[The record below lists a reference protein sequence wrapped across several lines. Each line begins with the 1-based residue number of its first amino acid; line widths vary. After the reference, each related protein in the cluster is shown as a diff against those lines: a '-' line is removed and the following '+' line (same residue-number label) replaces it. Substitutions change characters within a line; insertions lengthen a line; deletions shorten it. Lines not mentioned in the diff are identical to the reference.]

1 MRGRDFTV
9 SAMVSKKKIL
19 ITVDICG
26 QYYQALI
33 LFLLNIM
40 HWTWPNIELIDCKVI
55 LLVSNTWSEQI
66 LINKK

>member
-9 SAMVSKKKIL
+9 SAMVSKKIL
-19 ITVDICG
+19 TRVAICG

-33 LFLLNIM
+33 LFFLNIM

-55 LLVSNTWSEQI
+55 F
-66 LINKK
+66 